1 MKKKQTPNSKMCLA
15 FEKSNVNGIVI
26 VYIRIQTLT
35 VRLRWISIW
44 PHNLMEYN
52 LLDESF
58 YCAPTTNHP
67 GKETNNNK
75 KNENQ
80 RTHQI
85 NDGFNGSNI
94 KTKKSIEKIREKK
107 TLFN

>member
-1 MKKKQTPNSKMCLA
+1 MKKKQTPNSKM
-15 FEKSNVNGIVI
+15 
-26 VYIRIQTLT
+26 YICIQTLT

-80 RTHQI
+80 RTHKI
-85 NDGFNGSNI
+85 NDGFNGSII
-94 KTKKSIEKIREKK
+94 KTLNIERKFEKK
-107 TLFN
+107 KQFFNKWALDFP